1 MQFAEITRLT
11 SLPEHC
17 LGAAFSPD
25 GQRIAFSCSID
36 HRSDIYLVD
45 RDGANLTRI
54 TSAGRGEGESAYYDP
69 HFSPDGA
76 YIVCGRADAYY
87 EEINDLQ
94 LIDLQS
100 GAGRLLTNTGCD
112 GSHSFSPDG
121 RHLLFLS
128 TRKTLE
134 DRCACLEIFR
144 MTWDGQERTQLTHTE
159 YARTEGTRPPR
170 NLHPRYSPDGDY
182 IAFSSTAHDPRE
194 NRPEIY
200 RMRADGSEKMRLTYT
215 PGAYNP
221 PLWFP
226 DSRHIAFTS
235 SAMSADIRKQQ
246 DNICVADIYGL
257 EPHCL
262 EEKSAINRLHSF
274 RSDGRFLAFYSN
286 RYAVTESIKNNWE
299 IFLRDMMTGEVHRM
313 TDNAVSDREPLFSP
327 DGTAL
332 LFQSL
337 YEGKATLY
345 YAEIQY

>member
-1 MQFAEITRLT
+1 MQFGEITRLT
-11 SLPEHC
+11 SLPGHC

-54 TSAGRGEGESAYYDP
+54 TNAGRGEGESAYYDP

-76 YIVCGRADAYY
+76 HIVCGRADAYY
-87 EEINDLQ
+87 EEINDLH

-100 GAGRLLTNTGCD
+100 GAGRPLTNTRCD
-112 GSHSFSPDG
+112 FSHSFSPDG

-134 DRCACLEIFR
+134 DRCTCLEIFR

-170 NLHPRYSPDGDY
+170 NLHPRYSPDGDF

-194 NRPEIY
+194 NRHEIY
-200 RMRADGSEKMRLTYT
+200 RMWADGSERMRLTYT
-215 PGAYNP
+215 QGNNGP

-226 DSRHIAFTS
+226 DSKHIAFTS
-235 SAMSADIRKQQ
+235 SAMRSDIRKQQ
-246 DNICVADIYGL
+246 DNLYVVDVNGL
-257 EPHCL
+257 EQHCL
-262 EEKSAINRLHSF
+262 EENPAINHMHSF
-274 RSDGRFLAFYSN
+274 RPDGRFLAFDSN
-286 RYAVTESIKNNWE
+286 RCEVTERIRDNWE
-299 IFLRDMMTGEVHRM
+299 IFLRDMTTGEVHRM

-327 DGTAL
+327 DGTAI
-332 LFQSL
+332 LFQSQ